1 MPRSVTFVIRISSSL
16 PLYSALVPTPL
27 RILCLGD
34 IVGRPGRQVVQQK
47 LPALVRQHDVHL
59 VIANGENIAGGSGIT
74 NNLFHKLRAYG
85 VDVVTLGD
93 HVYRRLDIVPTLQ
106 ASERIVRP
114 ANLAQSAAGRPYTVV
129 QSNGG
134 AGASVGVFLVLGRI
148 YMNLP
153 ADDPF
158 AAAERVLAQMPD
170 SVRVVVCEIHAEASS
185 EKVAMGHWL
194 DGRCSLI
201 VGTHTHIPTADAKI
215 LPGGSAFISDLGMCG
230 PYDSVLGR
238 RKDRVVKY
246 MTTNMPHQFEV
257 ATGDVRLCGAL
268 AEIDADT
275 GRAIRIERIEVQ
287 GENADQAYDADDAR
301 TKEGSNNAD

>member
-1 MPRSVTFVIRISSSL
+1 VANT
-16 PLYSALVPTPL
+16 L

-34 IVGRPGRQVVQQK
+34 IVGRPGRLVVHQK
-47 LPALVRQHDVHL
+47 LPALVRERDIHL

-74 NNLFHKLRAYG
+74 NNLFHKLRSYG

-114 ANLAQSAAGRPYTVV
+114 ANLAASAAGRPYTVV
-129 QSNGG
+129 QTNSGV
-134 AGASVGVFLVLGRI
+134 SVGVFIVLGRI
-148 YMNLP
+148 FMNLP

-158 AAAERVLAQMPD
+158 AAAEKVLSQIPGG
-170 SVRVVVCEIHAEASS
+170 VRCCVCEIHAEASS

-246 MTTNMPHQFEV
+246 MTTNMPHMFEV
-257 ATGDVRLCGAL
+257 ATGDVRMCGAI
-268 AEIDADT
+268 AEIDPDT
-275 GRAIRIERIEVQ
+275 GRAISIERIEVQ
-287 GENADQAYDADDAR
+287 GENSDQAYDADDAR
-301 TKEGSNNAD
+301 LPQGGGSGE